1 MKPSGRIV
9 PSRRYRSAP
18 KSNQSNSS
26 ASPRRAERRSSI
38 RTPARATSG
47 PIPSPGITAMRLAMG
62 LLARL
67 LPLYFVRLLS
77 ERGPRLLR
85 KLRDR
90 LLARCRAGSLL
101 DVLSRRRRLLRAR
114 HAASLAGLLL
124 PYDGRRQLSGG
135 GRGRSTFES
144 PSVTNQPLP
153 SRTWEPPSSPQ
164 TRSRRPLPRRKNPRR
179 RSMPVE
185 TGFVCRQYTAATP
198 ASRNTSR
205 QAAKSAS
212 ASRGEQR

>member
-114 HAASLAGLLL
+114 HAALLL
-124 PYDGRRQLSGG
+124 PNDGRRQLPAG

-153 SRTWEPPSSPQ
+153 SRTWEPPSSP
-164 TRSRRPLPRRKNPRR
+164 
-179 RSMPVE
+179 
-185 TGFVCRQYTAATP
+185 
-198 ASRNTSR
+198 
-205 QAAKSAS
+205 
-212 ASRGEQR
+212 